1 MTPNPQY
8 VILFHHFRRLLEVF
22 AKEGIDAAPLKGAH
36 LLTSV
41 YPEGEERGTLSDVDF
56 LVREGDWK
64 RALEAMEREGFTR
77 REHFANE
84 ERLQEVGFHLDLA
97 PGRHVLFEIHRHLFS
112 AHRISIDHD
121 AIWARSTPSTFDGA
135 PCRRLAAEDHFCHIA
150 LHALIHRLDPPVTSL
165 RDLELLLA
173 SEPDLAPRAAER
185 ARQWRITRIAWL
197 YLRLLEE
204 RTADPSLG
212 RIAAGIAPPRP
223 VRALARA
230 IVPDGDGT
238 RLSFL
243 NHRVQAALLWPV
255 LFDSPL
261 MTARFAANHP
271 LVQKILGRA

>member
-8 VILFHHFRRLLEVF
+8 VILFHHFRRLLE
-22 AKEGIDAAPLKGAH
+22 ALAEEGIDAAPLKGAH

-41 YPEGEERGTLSDVDF
+41 YPEGEGRGTLSDVDF

-64 RALEAMEREGFTR
+64 RALGVMEREGFTR

-84 ERLQEVGFHLDLA
+84 ERLNEVGFHLDVA

-112 AHRISIDHD
+112 AHRITIDHD
-121 AIWARSTPSTFDGA
+121 AIWARSTPSAFDGA

-150 LHALIHRLDPPVTSL
+150 LHALIHRLDQLPRTT
-165 RDLELLLA
+165 RDLELLLRDDPL
-173 SEPDLAPRAAER
+173 STDRIVHR
-185 ARQWRITRIAWL
+185 ARQWRITRIVWRFL
-197 YLRLLEE
+197 ELLT
-204 RTADPSLG
+204 RTDPELCPSSAVASL
-212 RIAAGIAPPRP
+212 APPRIVRAA
-223 VRALARA
+223 VRAL
-230 IVPDGDGT
+230 VPDGDGT

-255 LFDSPL
+255 LFDSTL